1 MFCWFLKILNVLEKN
16 ILVLSYDCPE
26 PNFSPAY
33 SKFAEI
39 NKVKKIKKNIQVWK
53 I

>member
-1 MFCWFLKILNVLEKN
+1 MEKN

-33 SKFAEI
+33 SKFAG
-39 NKVKKIKKNIQVWK
+39 NKIVKK
-53 I
+53 